1 MSAATSLYRPS
12 LEARFAVED
21 LLHAYVECLDH
32 DRLEDWPDFFVDDC
46 VYRIVPYENDAQN
59 LPVSLI
65 YCDSRGM
72 LQDRVTAY
80 RQANYYAPHR
90 YRHVVSGVR
99 ILGEEDGVIAA
110 RANYVVLQTHL
121 DPVDYGSTEVYSAG
135 EYRDEVIVTDGAAKF
150 KEKIVV
156 VDTSRISSLLAT
168 PL

>member
-1 MSAATSLYRPS
+1 MSLKTGPN
-12 LEARFAVED
+12 FFVED
-21 LLHAYVECLDH
+21 CLYQIIPH
-32 DRLEDWPDFFVDDC
+32 
-46 VYRIVPYENDAQN
+46 ENASQN
-59 LPVSLI
+59 LPISLI

-80 RQANYYAPHR
+80 RKANYYAPHL

-99 ILGEEDGVIAA
+99 IIGKDDGVIAV

-135 EYRDEVIVTDGAAKF
+135 EYRDKVIITDGAAKL

>member
-1 MSAATSLYRPS
+1 MSGMSAIET
-12 LEARFAVED
+12 RFAVED
-21 LLHAYVECLDH
+21 LLYAYVACLDN
-32 DRLEDWPDFFVDDC
+32 DELEDWPNFFVEDC
-46 VYRIVPYENDAQN
+46 LYQIIPHENVSQN
-59 LPVSLI
+59 LPISLI

-80 RQANYYAPHR
+80 RKANYYAPHL

-99 ILGEEDGVIAA
+99 IIGEDNGVIEA

-135 EYRDEVIVTDGAAKF
+135 EYRDKVLINDGVAKL

>member
-1 MSAATSLYRPS
+1 MSAATSLYKPG

-21 LLHAYVECLDH
+21 LLYAYVECLDH
-32 DRLEDWPDFFVDDC
+32 DRLEDWPDFFVADC
-46 VYRIVPYENDAQN
+46 VYQIIPYENDAQN

-99 ILGEEDGVIAA
+99 ILGEEDGAIAA

-135 EYRDEVIVTDGAAKF
+135 EYRDKVIVTDGVARF
-150 KEKIVV
+150 REKIVV

>member
-1 MSAATSLYRPS
+1 MSAATSLYKPG

-32 DRLEDWPDFFVDDC
+32 DRLEDWPDFFVADC
-46 VYRIVPYENDAQN
+46 VYQIIPYENDAQN

-99 ILGEEDGVIAA
+99 ILGEEDGAIAA

-121 DPVDYGSTEVYSAG
+121 DSVDYGSTEVYSAG
-135 EYRDEVIVTDGAAKF
+135 EYRDKVIVTDGVARF

>member
-46 VYRIVPYENDAQN
+46 VYQIIPYENDAQN

-90 YRHVVSGVR
+90 YRHVVSSVR
-99 ILGEEDGVIAA
+99 ILGEENDVIAA

-135 EYRDEVIVTDGAAKF
+135 EYRDKVIVTDGGARF

>member
-32 DRLEDWPDFFVDDC
+32 DRLEDWPDFFVADC

-72 LQDRVTAY
+72 LEDRVTAY

-99 ILGEEDGVIAA
+99 ILGEENGVIAA

-135 EYRDEVIVTDGAAKF
+135 EYRDEVIVTDGVARF

>member
-99 ILGEEDGVIAA
+99 ILGEENGVIAA
-110 RANYVVLQTHL
+110 RANYVVLRTHL